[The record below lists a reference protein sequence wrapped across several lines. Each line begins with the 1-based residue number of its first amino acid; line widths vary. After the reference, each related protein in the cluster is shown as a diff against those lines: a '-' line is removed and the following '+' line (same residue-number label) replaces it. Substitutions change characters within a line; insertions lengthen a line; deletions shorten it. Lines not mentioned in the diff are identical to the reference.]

1 MDTNAEANYKV
12 SFGRAGGT
20 LVYEDDVG
28 FLLFTFDCGPADKQ
42 SGREWNLHLGT
53 RALVDIGG
61 RFVLHNA
68 SSEWERVAAALERVR
83 LYASSC
89 GYVVLPE

>member
-53 RALVDIGG
+53 SCCCTGTG
-61 RFVLHNA
+61 
-68 SSEWERVAAALERVR
+68 AAICLFVR
-83 LYASSC
+83 LRRSSRVSV
-89 GYVVLPE
+89 GNVPRIRLGPQDS